1 MCRGAQ
7 AHAGWPLRH
16 AVPENS
22 KAMPYACSMGE
33 PLLEGLPA
41 AQHSL
46 ALVGSSRVLC
56 CMWCAMHAAPCGI
69 YLSLVRGCLRQSCE
83 TCMLRV

>member
-41 AQHSL
+41 AQLSISVRWLL
-46 ALVGSSRVLC
+46 ARAALHVVS
-56 CMWCAMHAAPCGI
+56 APCTRRPAASI
-69 YLSLVRGCLRQSCE
+69 YRS
-83 TCMLRV
+83 